1 MTQNKQLSIIIVNFN
16 SGLYAVDCIASL
28 FRQVSINFE
37 IIVVDNASQD
47 NSIELLG
54 KNFSE
59 RITLIESKENLGFGR
74 ANNLAASQACGEY
87 LLLLNPDTVIEDP
100 HALKV
105 MLEQLRN
112 NPQIGL
118 LGPAIDEPRKNKQVL
133 PRYSYPSSRYLKHT
147 DKFKNLPGEIA
158 WLLGACML
166 IKRSLFEEIKGFD
179 PDYFLYGED
188 ADICLK
194 VRLAGYVI
202 AYYEAV
208 KIMHV
213 AGVSEFNAN
222 SLDKWLRKRRGV
234 FLFYIKHFDARD
246 TLRIARNAMF
256 KSRVYLCT
264 LFLTNWFRSIDN
276 PALIDKKNREEATII
291 VAKEVLT
298 ELQRS
303 LSKD

>member
-16 SGLYAVDCIASL
+16 SGLYAVDCLTSL
-28 FRQVSINFE
+28 FKQVNINFE

-47 NSIELLG
+47 NSIELLRE
-54 KNFSE
+54 NFSD

-100 HALKV
+100 HALEM
-105 MLEQLRN
+105 MLEQLRSSDK
-112 NPQIGL
+112 IGL

-133 PRYSYPSSRYLKHT
+133 PRYSYPSSRYLKYT
-147 DKFKNLPGEIA
+147 DKFKNLPGKIA

-194 VRLAGYVI
+194 VRLAGYGI
-202 AYYEAV
+202 AYYDAV

-213 AGVSEFNAN
+213 AGVSEFNAD
-222 SLDKWLRKRRGV
+222 SLDKWLRKKRGV
-234 FLFYIKHFDARD
+234 FLFCVKHYDPRD
-246 TLRIARNAMF
+246 VLRLAKKTIY
-256 KSRVYLCT
+256 KSRMYLGA
-264 LFLTNWFRSIDN
+264 LFITSYLRRADSVAF
-276 PALIDKKNREEATII
+276 LDKKHRLQASII
-291 VAKEVLT
+291 AAKEVI
-298 ELQRS
+298 S
-303 LSKD
+303 